1 MQRFGTVV
9 IGAGQAGLAAGY
21 YLSRAGADFVIVD
34 AGQRV
39 GETWRG
45 RWDSLRLFTPPSFNH
60 LPGMV
65 LHPRDG
71 AAHTKDDMADYLEA
85 YAEYF
90 ELPVRLGVRV
100 DELTRDGDRYLM
112 RAGTTRL
119 AARNVIVATGPY
131 NTPWVPMFAGELHP
145 SVVQLHSAAYRN
157 PAQLRRGAV
166 LVVGAGNS
174 GAEIALELAGHHPT
188 WLAGRDTG
196 HVPVTLGGIAYRA
209 MRSLPVHAWPGRAL
223 AAMGSGRGHPLIRVT
238 PADLA
243 GAAVWRVPRVT
254 GVSRG
259 QPVLEDGRILHVEN
273 VVWCTGFVPGYEW
286 IRLPVCGADGRPRQH
301 RGVVTAAPGLYFV
314 GLAFQ
319 STLASHLVGGVAAD
333 ARYVTG
339 LIAERATA
347 ASSARKPIAPVRSAH
362 SDGGPVNGDVAG
374 RARSPGHDSPIFS
387 KPAGIGDINAHN

>member
-1 MQRFGTVV
+1 LSTQRFGTVV

-21 YLSRAGADFVIVD
+21 YLARAGADFVIVD

-39 GETWRG
+39 GDTWRS

-60 LPGMV
+60 LPGML

-71 AAHTKDDMADYLEA
+71 STHTKDDMADYLET
-85 YAEYF
+85 YAQYF
-90 ELPVRLGVRV
+90 ELPIQLGVRV
-100 DELTRDGDRYLM
+100 DELTRDGGHCLI
-112 RAGTTRL
+112 RAGTAQL

-131 NTPWVPMFAGELHP
+131 NTPWVPMFAGELDP
-145 SVVQLHSAAYRN
+145 AVVQLHSAAYRN

-174 GAEIALELAGHHPT
+174 GAEIALELAGRHPT

-196 HVPVTLGGIAYRA
+196 HVPVAFGGIAYRA
-209 MRSLPVHAWPGRAL
+209 MRSLSVHAWPGKAL

-254 GVSRG
+254 GVSQG
-259 QPVLEDGRILHVEN
+259 QPVLEDGRVLHVEN
-273 VVWCTGFVPGYEW
+273 VVWCTGFVPSYEW
-286 IRLPVCGADGRPRQH
+286 IRLPVRGADGRPRQH
-301 RGVVTAAPGLYFV
+301 RGVVTAVPGLYFV

-319 STLASHLVGGVAAD
+319 SSLASHLVGGVAAD
-333 ARYVTG
+333 ARYVTS
-339 LIAERATA
+339 LIT
-347 ASSARKPIAPVRSAH
+347 
-362 SDGGPVNGDVAG
+362 G
-374 RARSPGHDSPIFS
+374 RAAGSVTSGDHGSPIFGE
-387 KPAGIGDINAHN
+387 PARTGDINAHN